1 MATTAQRTRRN
12 GGSEG
17 RTEWSSAL
25 ARETTRDAQEA
36 LGRSLQATLDT
47 MTTFAEIGQR
57 VWRELVQL
65 SFTGT
70 REALRLAA
78 EVQGSSL
85 DAIGQSLSG
94 WSTPQPAME
103 GWERLLNGS
112 ARAFAQFAETVQDRA
127 EQGTERLKEAVDVMA
142 EQVKETSTQLSQL
155 GDVVESQRANA
166 AAGARGATKA

>member
-17 RTEWSSAL
+17 MTEWSTTL

-36 LGRSLQATLDT
+36 LGRSLQATIDT
-47 MTTFAEIGQR
+47 MATFAEVGQR
-57 VWRELVQL
+57 VGRELLQL
-65 SFTGT
+65 SFAGT
-70 REALRLAA
+70 REALRLGA
-78 EVQGSSL
+78 EVQGSSI
-85 DAIGQSLSG
+85 DAIGQALSG
-94 WSTPQPAME
+94 WSTPQPAMA

-112 ARAFAQFAETVQDRA
+112 ARAFAEFAESVQDKA

-155 GDVVESQRANA
+155 GDVVESERANA
-166 AAGARGATKA
+166 SRTRTAVKS

>member
-17 RTEWSSAL
+17 MTQWSSAL

-36 LGRSLQATLDT
+36 LGRSLSATLDT

-70 REALRLAA
+70 REALRLSA
-78 EVQGSSL
+78 EVQGSSIEAL
-85 DAIGQSLSG
+85 GQSLSG

-112 ARAFAQFAETVQDRA
+112 ARAFAQFAESVQDKA
-127 EQGTERLKEAVDVMA
+127 ERGSERLKEAVDAMA
-142 EQVKETSTQLSQL
+142 EQVKETSAQISSL

-166 AAGARGATKA
+166 AGTRGAVKN

>member
-12 GGSEG
+12 GGSEEMTG
-17 RTEWSSAL
+17 WSSMM

-47 MTTFAEIGQR
+47 VTTFAEVGQR
-57 VWRELVQL
+57 VWRELLQL
-65 SFTGT
+65 SFAGT
-70 REALRLAA
+70 REALRLGA
-78 EVQGSSL
+78 EVQGSSI
-85 DAIGQSLSG
+85 DAIQQSLSG

-103 GWERLLNGS
+103 GWESLLNGS
-112 ARAFAQFAETVQDRA
+112 ARAFAQFAESVQDKA
-127 EQGTERLKEAVDVMA
+127 ERGTERLKQAVDVMA

-166 AAGARGATKA
+166 TGTRTAKA

>member
-1 MATTAQRTRRN
+1 MATTTQRTRRN

-17 RTEWSSAL
+17 MTEWSSTL

-47 MTTFAEIGQR
+47 MTTFAEVGQR
-57 VWRELVQL
+57 VWRELLQL
-65 SFTGT
+65 SFAGT
-70 REALRLAA
+70 REALRLGA
-78 EVQGSSL
+78 EVQGSSI
-85 DAIGQSLSG
+85 DAIQQSLSG
-94 WSTPQPAME
+94 WSTPQPVME

-112 ARAFAQFAETVQDRA
+112 ARAFAQFAESVQDKA
-127 EQGTERLKEAVDVMA
+127 ERGTERLKEAVDVMA

-166 AAGARGATKA
+166 TGTRSATKA